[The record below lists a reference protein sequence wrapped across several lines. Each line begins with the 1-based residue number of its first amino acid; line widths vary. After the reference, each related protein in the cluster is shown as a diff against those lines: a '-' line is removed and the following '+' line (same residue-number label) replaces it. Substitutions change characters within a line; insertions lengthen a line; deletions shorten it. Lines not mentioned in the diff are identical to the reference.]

1 VTSLRAV
8 IGAAAALGLGCAAA
22 QPAAPAART
31 CARGFD
37 ASFVQLGQ
45 RELAFDQVAWR
56 RALALL
62 RAAGVELVVVQF
74 TGDEAGPYDLRAL
87 LAAAGAMEMKIFLGL
102 DRDASWPRPSSASR
116 LAPPLETPRRARAL
130 ARLCAS
136 SPVCAGWYLPQEIDD
151 VSWAGREDVLRAHL
165 VSSAAALR
173 RLTPGKPIAIAPYF
187 TGALDPA
194 AHARFWDAILS
205 EKSVDIVMLQDGVGT
220 GRATAEMAAGYL
232 AALEPVAGAHGVELW
247 SVAELFRQ
255 VHGAPVDE
263 RPFAAVPIHPATLRA
278 SLAAER
284 AVARRVIAFS
294 VLDYM
299 DPARGG
305 AARTLYQDYT
315 RCP

>member
-1 VTSLRAV
+1 MSTLRAA

-22 QPAAPAART
+22 EQPAPART

-37 ASFVQLGQ
+37 ASFVQLGR
-45 RELAFDQVAWR
+45 RELGFDQAAWR
-56 RALALL
+56 RALSLL

-74 TGDEAGPYDLRAL
+74 TGDESGAYDLEPL
-87 LAAAGAMEMKIFLGL
+87 LAAAGAMKMTLFLGL
-102 DRDASWPRPSSASR
+102 DRDPAWPRPSATSR
-116 LAPPLETPRRARAL
+116 LPPPLGAPRRARRL
-130 ARLCAS
+130 ARACES
-136 SPVCAGWYLPQEIDD
+136 SPACAGWYLPQEIDD
-151 VSWAGREDVLRAHL
+151 VSWAGREQALRAHL
-165 VSSAAALR
+165 VASAAALR
-173 RLTPGKPIAIAPYF
+173 RLAPGKPIAIAPFF
-187 TGALDPA
+187 TGALDPD
-194 AHARFWDAILS
+194 AHARFWDAILA

-232 AALEPVAGAHGVELW
+232 AALQPVTAARGVELW

-284 AVARRVIAFS
+284 AVARRVVAFS

-305 AARTLYQDYT
+305 AARTLYQEYT